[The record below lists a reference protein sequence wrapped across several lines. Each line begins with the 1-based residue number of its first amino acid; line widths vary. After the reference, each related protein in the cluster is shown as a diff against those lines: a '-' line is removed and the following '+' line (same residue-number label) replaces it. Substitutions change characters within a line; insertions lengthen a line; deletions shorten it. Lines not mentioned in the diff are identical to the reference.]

1 MRQLFRVVPIAIA
14 VAFLVPAM
22 TPAVAQAQ
30 SVDEQKQKVEDIVDQ
45 LERLEERALQ
55 IGQDYNDAIDTG
67 SQLDVE
73 IADAETRIAEK
84 EADLAELR
92 ANLSDM
98 ALRSFVGG
106 GAAPLGPLFEDAA
119 NMNDALQREELAK
132 VALSA
137 GDFTTDDYEALRSDI
152 VDERQVL
159 DKKRQQ
165 AEQLADSLVD
175 AKQQT
180 EKLTAEYT
188 TARADAEAK
197 LGRLIA
203 EEETRRAEESAR
215 RVQEQAQQ
223 ASSSSGGGS
232 SGGGGST

>member
-1 MRQLFRVVPIAIA
+1 MRKLFRVVPIAIA

-106 GAAPLGPLFEDAA
+106 GAAPLGPLFED
-119 NMNDALQREELAK
+119 
-132 VALSA
+132 
-137 GDFTTDDYEALRSDI
+137 
-152 VDERQVL
+152 RQ
-159 DKKRQQ
+159 
-165 AEQLADSLVD
+165 
-175 AKQQT
+175 
-180 EKLTAEYT
+180 
-188 TARADAEAK
+188 
-197 LGRLIA
+197 
-203 EEETRRAEESAR
+203 ESAR
-215 RVQEQAQQ
+215 QLDDDGLEERLSRDAVLDLLHHLFEEHAFMGAVLVDDDEPLFVLDQDVGVAMLTED
-223 ASSSSGGGS
+223 ASA
-232 SGGGGST
+232 